1 MTNENRGCAL
11 YMPDKTFFE
20 EACEDEGVITFYFVA
35 PVEMLPH
42 HMQKD
47 AAGACI
53 SVEVPTCK
61 MEACEAT
68 VMVSP
73 TKVVEGHL
81 ADCDW
86 FDVNWPYEV
95 VEELIAKGQSERYQ
109 KYVFAENEALS
120 TARIKRAIECLKDNG
135 IDADEA
141 DTVLQAL
148 CYILLDTEIEE
159 LL

>member
-11 YMPDKTFFE
+11 YMPDKTLFE

-68 VMVSP
+68 VMVSAMD
-73 TKVVEGHL
+73 KGL
-81 ADCDW
+81 NIRDW

-95 VEELIAKGQSERYQ
+95 VEDLLAKGQAEYKQRE
-109 KYVFAENEALS
+109 YVLVENEILS

-135 IDADEA
+135 IAADEA

-148 CYILLDTEIEE
+148 CYFLLDTEIEE